1 MANNLCSKIL
11 TMYNKGIP
19 FRIGE
24 KLVLF
29 IYNSRS
35 FKTNTDSET
44 NIQGT
49 ETQVHKIGTMYG
61 FLYSLSYVDIKS
73 FLKEVRS
80 DVLMFL
86 KLYFLLSFSSY
97 LY

>member
-1 MANNLCSKIL
+1 M
-11 TMYNKGIP
+11 
-19 FRIGE
+19 
-24 KLVLF
+24 LF
-29 IYNSRS
+29 IFDSRS

-49 ETQVHKIGTMYG
+49 ETQVYKIGTMYE
-61 FLYSLSYVDIKS
+61 FLYSPSYVDIKS

>member
-1 MANNLCSKIL
+1 MLFKHFIQDPLKQIQIL
-11 TMYNKGIP
+11 KQT
-19 FRIGE
+19 FRE
-24 KLVLF
+24 R
-29 IYNSRS
+29 N
-35 FKTNTDSET
+35 
-44 NIQGT
+44 
-49 ETQVHKIGTMYG
+49 QVYKIGTMYE

>member
-1 MANNLCSKIL
+1 
-11 TMYNKGIP
+11 MYNKGIP

-49 ETQVHKIGTMYG
+49 ETQVYKIGTMYE
-61 FLYSLSYVDIKS
+61 FYIVHHMLTLNHFSKRYDP
-73 FLKEVRS
+73 
-80 DVLMFL
+80 MF
-86 KLYFLLSFSSY
+86 KCF
-97 LY
+97 